1 MTKLDKMAVIS
12 VWFLISTSRVRLD
25 KMADTMKNKKEVL
38 FQRWRQSTARALP
51 MQDLTTLFLTESL
64 TQNGRLRLKCCL
76 KKNRRFKR
84 KQFIFESRRNKRM
97 TTVLIII
104 PGGFYFICR
113 LIFLSVTHPFF
124 FVMKRVIIGEN
135 FKVFQPFHKLWC
147 QQYIGA
153 LKLSEWR
160 T

>member
-12 VWFLISTSRVRLD
+12 VWFLISTSLVRLD
-25 KMADTMKNKKEVL
+25 KMADTMKSKKEVL

-64 TQNGRLRLKCCL
+64 TQNGSLRLKCCF
-76 KKNRRFKR
+76 KKKKRRFKR

-124 FVMKRVIIGEN
+124 F
-135 FKVFQPFHKLWC
+135 L
-147 QQYIGA
+147 
-153 LKLSEWR
+153 EWSVW
-160 T
+160 